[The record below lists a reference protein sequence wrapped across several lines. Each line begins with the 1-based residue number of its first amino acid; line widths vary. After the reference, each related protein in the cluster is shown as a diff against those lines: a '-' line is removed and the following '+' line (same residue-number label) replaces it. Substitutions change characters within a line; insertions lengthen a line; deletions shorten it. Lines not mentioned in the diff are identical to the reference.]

1 MHFISKW
8 ESTQTGDRSLHT
20 RFLLAIDQWSMA
32 WTYWKVPYR
41 PLRQQWWIYY
51 ILSVW
56 CINDDIKHNIN
67 FTKQS
72 PLKWLIKII
81 FEWRLNTA
89 DIKPC
94 SKNRNTVVLIIYTI
108 CKLCPII
115 HYRYAASGKPHSVN
129 NAIVYEKVSMNLWR
143 QKTYN

>member
-1 MHFISKW
+1 MRLKW
-8 ESTQTGDRSLHT
+8 QLRLWSGTWNGTSIADRTVQNALYIKMGKYT
-20 RFLLAIDQWSMA
+20 DRRQVFTYQVLLAIDQWSMA

-115 HYRYAASGKPHSVN
+115 QYR
-129 NAIVYEKVSMNLWR
+129 
-143 QKTYN
+143 